1 MSEEV
6 ELKVYLSDLDA
17 VIPFIKSITLY
28 DIFDKLAEQ
37 KCKVLAEPTL
47 ENLLQYKRISDEFV
61 QINNNQINLMDAY
74 IETLFARS
82 VGKAKPVEDMY
93 KEVEDLSKP
102 QYFDR
107 DNGTWEE

>member
-17 VIPFIKSITLY
+17 VIPFIKSISLY
-28 DIFDKLAEQ
+28 DVFDKLCEQ

-47 ENLLQYKRISDEFV
+47 ENLLQYRRISDEFF

-74 IETLFARS
+74 IETVFARS
-82 VGKAKPVEDMY
+82 VDKAKPVEEMY
-93 KEVEDLSKP
+93 NEVEDLSKS
-102 QYFDR
+102 QRR
-107 DNGTWEE
+107 DD